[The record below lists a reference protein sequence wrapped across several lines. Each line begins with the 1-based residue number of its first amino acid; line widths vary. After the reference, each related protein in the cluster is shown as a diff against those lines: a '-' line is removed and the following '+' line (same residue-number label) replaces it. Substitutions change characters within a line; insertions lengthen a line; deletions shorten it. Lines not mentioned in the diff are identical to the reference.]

1 MKMTTVNKVA
11 SLNDKKYYLSDR
23 ITSLPFDHLLLLELR
38 DKNSFF
44 KNTRSN

>member
-23 ITSLPFDHLLLLELR
+23 ITSLPFDLLLLELR
-38 DKNSFF
+38 DKKNSFF